1 MSGFLGRG
9 RGKVILLGEH
19 SVVYGRPALAA
30 GLERGVRATASSAEE
45 DAMALTPWDVRVT
58 PAQDDAP
65 LGRALFAALS
75 LYAERGAPAALDVE
89 VGLPGGAGLGC
100 SAAIGVAVIEALDGR
115 YGVARTASE
124 RGAVSLAWEKVFHGS
139 PSGVDNAVAAVGG
152 VVRFVRGEGVTPVAF
167 GRPLPLVVAHSGT
180 ASSTKVVVD
189 GVRDRWTADRP
200 KMERIFDAIA
210 GLVDAAEKALA
221 AGDLEAL
228 GARMN
233 DNQRE
238 LEAMGVSTPALEA
251 LVGDAREAGAL
262 GAKLT
267 GAGGGGC
274 MVALAADAAAAARI
288 EARLSTRASMTFT
301 TTVGGSADRSDDA
314 GDDR

>member
-1 MSGFLGRG
+1 MSGFVGRG

-30 GLERGVRATASSAEE
+30 GLERGVQARVRAADA
-45 DAMALTPWDVRVT
+45 DAMELSPWEVRVT
-58 PAQDDAP
+58 PAQGDEP
-65 LGRALFAALS
+65 LGQALAAALA
-75 LYAERGAPAALDVE
+75 LYAERRTGAAVQVQ

-100 SAAIGVAVIEALDGR
+100 SAAIGVAVIEALDGL
-115 YGVARTASE
+115 YGVPRTPAE
-124 RGAVSLAWEKVFHGS
+124 RGDASLAWEKVFHGS

-152 VVRFVRGEGVTPVAF
+152 VVRFVRGQGVTPVAF

-189 GVRDRWTADRP
+189 GVRERWTANRP
-200 KMERIFDAIA
+200 AMERIFDAIA
-210 GLVDAAEKALA
+210 GLVDRAETALA
-221 AGDLEAL
+221 AGELDVL
-228 GARMN
+228 GGLMN

-251 LVGDAREAGAL
+251 LVAEARAAGAL

-274 MVALAADAAAAARI
+274 MVALAPDSASAARI
-288 EARLSTRASMTFT
+288 EARLAARASMTFT
-301 TTVGGSADRSDDA
+301 TTVGGDADA
-314 GDDR
+314 GDDT

>member
-30 GLERGVRATASSAEE
+30 GLERGVKATASRAED
-45 DAMALTPWDVRVT
+45 DAMALTPWNVRVT
-58 PAQDDAP
+58 PAEEDEP
-65 LGRALFAALS
+65 LGRALAAALG
-75 LYAERGAPAALDVE
+75 LYAERGMPAALEVE

-100 SAAIGVAVIEALDGR
+100 SAAIGVAVIEALDAL
-115 YGVARTASE
+115 YGVARTPSE

-152 VVRFVRGEGVTPVAF
+152 VVRFVRGAGVTPVAF
-167 GRPLPLVVAHSGT
+167 GKALPLVIAHSGT

-189 GVRDRWTADRP
+189 GVRDRWTADRAT
-200 KMERIFDAIA
+200 MERIFDAIA
-210 GLVDAAEKALA
+210 ELVDHAERALA
-221 AGDLEAL
+221 AGDLVEL
-228 GARMN
+228 GALMN
-233 DNQRE
+233 ANQRQ

-251 LVGDAREAGAL
+251 LVADAREAGAL

-274 MVALAADAAAAARI
+274 MVALAADAEAAARI
-288 EARLSTRASMTFT
+288 EARLAERASMTFT
-301 TTVGGSADRSDDA
+301 TTVGGEADA
-314 GDDR
+314 GDDT